1 MSETSAMTVLA
12 LGIAVLIAVV
22 VGVLVVV
29 GMAKRQALVDAPP
42 PSEPTDFVAPVSS
55 GGYRWRKT
63 DETAQEF
70 KTRVAT
76 ENDRISKPPT

>member
-1 MSETSAMTVLA
+1 MAVLA
-12 LGIAVLIAVV
+12 LGVAVLIAVV

-29 GMAKRQALVDAPP
+29 GMAKRQASVEAPP
-42 PSEPTDFVAPVSS
+42 PSEPTDFVAPASA

-76 ENDRISKPPT
+76 ENDRTSKPPSEPSA